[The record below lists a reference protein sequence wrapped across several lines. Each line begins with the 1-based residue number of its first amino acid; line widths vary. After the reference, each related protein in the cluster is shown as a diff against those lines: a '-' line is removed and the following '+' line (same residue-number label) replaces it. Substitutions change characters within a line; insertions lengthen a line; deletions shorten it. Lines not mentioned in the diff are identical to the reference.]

1 MTRHS
6 VFGCTPDVKYAFAA
20 PLTTALWVQHGY
32 RPLMF
37 RVGKWESHYTVSDE
51 GRAGIAKLALLW
63 DQHVDALNAWMDVF
77 GLTQCEHRRPLTD
90 LSWEVN
96 TYAFNLDDADEPAI
110 FILCGF
116 HDDASGFCVAQAYH
130 AAGVFC
136 TW

>member
-1 MTRHS
+1 MSNR
-6 VFGCTPDVKYAFAA
+6 YAAELVRFEPCK
-20 PLTTALWVQHGY
+20 PLYEGHIPNGWEHTERTGD
-32 RPLMF
+32 
-37 RVGKWESHYTVSDE
+37 WESHHTVSDE

-63 DQHVDALNAWMDVF
+63 DQHVDALNAWMAVF

-90 LSWEVN
+90 LSWEIN
-96 TYAFNLDDADEPAI
+96 TYAFDLDDADDPAI

-136 TW
+136 AW